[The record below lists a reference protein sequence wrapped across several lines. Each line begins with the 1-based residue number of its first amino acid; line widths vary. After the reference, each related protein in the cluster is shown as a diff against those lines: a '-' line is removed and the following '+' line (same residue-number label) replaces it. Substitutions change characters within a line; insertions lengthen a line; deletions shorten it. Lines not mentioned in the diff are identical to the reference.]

1 MKKFKGRMLVSDMDA
16 TLLNTDHEVSKENFD
31 AIGEFISEGG
41 IFTVASGRM
50 VDAVRRFLDIL
61 QINAPAILH
70 NGAKIYDFK
79 TESVVYEKNIEDNR
93 KSAIRRAYES
103 NPRLGIEVYSKENVY
118 VVRRC
123 LETARLE
130 STPYN
135 VTYFMP
141 DFVWDEPWTK
151 VLFIGDEH
159 EIDEFEPIYKKEYD
173 TGYSVRSGKHFLD
186 VVAND
191 VSKGFGVMMLADR
204 LGIKRENIY
213 TVGDN
218 MNDYE
223 MITLAGHGYAVEN
236 GVEKL
241 KSVAE
246 TVVPDCDNSAI
257 AHIIKNCI
265 Q

>member
-1 MKKFKGRMLVSDMDA
+1 M
-16 TLLNTDHEVSKENFD
+16 
-31 AIGEFISEGG
+31 
-41 IFTVASGRM
+41 
-50 VDAVRRFLDIL
+50 
-61 QINAPAILH
+61 
-70 NGAKIYDFK
+70 
-79 TESVVYEKNIEDNR
+79 
-93 KSAIRRAYES
+93 
-103 NPRLGIEVYSKENVY
+103 
-118 VVRRC
+118 
-123 LETARLE
+123 
-130 STPYN
+130 
-135 VTYFMP
+135 
-141 DFVWDEPWTK
+141 
-151 VLFIGDEH
+151 
-159 EIDEFEPIYKKEYD
+159 
-173 TGYSVRSGKHFLD
+173 
-186 VVAND
+186 VAND